1 MSTAAIKATRGT
13 HRAPRNHLRPKRSVA
28 LTAVT
33 ALFGFYALMPL
44 IWLVI
49 NATKTQAD
57 YVSTFGFAFGDSFA
71 LFDNIAQTFAYRDG
85 IFVRWFLNTLLY
97 VVVGAGGAT
106 LLAVLGGYGLAK
118 YRFPGRRG
126 VIAVVMGAIA
136 VPSTALTVPLFLMFT
151 RIGLVNTPWAII
163 VPSLITPFG
172 FYLMWV
178 FSQEAVPDELIEAA
192 RVDGS
197 SEIGA
202 FFRIALP
209 LLSPGVVTVALFA
222 IVATWNNYF
231 LPLIMLT
238 SEEWKPLTTGLND
251 IKLQTYSAAGG
262 LEPLQNVIL
271 TGSLLTIVPLIIAF
285 LFLQRYWQ
293 SGLAAGSV
301 KE

>member
-1 MSTAAIKATRGT
+1 MSKQKTLRTPQRKGYSPST
-13 HRAPRNHLRPKRSVA
+13 PRRSVVLTVIVA
-28 LTAVT
+28 LIAV
-33 ALFGFYALMPL
+33 YALMPL
-44 IWLVI
+44 VWLVI
-49 NATKTQAD
+49 NATKTQSD
-57 YVSTFGFAFGDSFA
+57 YMTTFGFAFGDSFA
-71 LFDNIAQTFAYRDG
+71 LFDNIRQTLEYRDG

-126 VIAVVMGAIA
+126 VVALVLGAIA
-136 VPSTALTVPLFLMFT
+136 VPSTALTVPLFLMFS
-151 RIGLVNTPWAII
+151 RIGLVNTPLSVII
-163 VPSLITPFG
+163 PCLITPFG

-178 FSQEAVPDELIEAA
+178 FSEEAVPTELLEAA

-197 SEIGA
+197 GEFST
-202 FFRIALP
+202 FFRISLP
-209 LLSPGVVTVALFA
+209 LLAPGIVTVSLFA

-238 SEEWKPLTTGLND
+238 SEKWKPLTTGLND

-262 LEPLQNVIL
+262 TQPLQNVII
-271 TGSLLTIVPLIIAF
+271 TGSLLTIIPLCIAF